1 MDVEFWE
8 EGHRGR
14 GVGLQG
20 AGSERGCGLIPQEVG
35 IRATG
40 NPAGFDLPSS
50 CLSVLVIWPFRP
62 FFKREAP
69 VKNIFFVCH

>member
-1 MDVEFWE
+1 MDVDFWE
-8 EGHRGR
+8 AGHRGR

-20 AGSERGCGLIPQEVG
+20 AGSERGLMPPEVG

-50 CLSVLVIWPFRP
+50 CHSVLVIWPFRP
-62 FFKREAP
+62 FFQREAP
-69 VKNIFFVCH
+69 VKKIFCVCH